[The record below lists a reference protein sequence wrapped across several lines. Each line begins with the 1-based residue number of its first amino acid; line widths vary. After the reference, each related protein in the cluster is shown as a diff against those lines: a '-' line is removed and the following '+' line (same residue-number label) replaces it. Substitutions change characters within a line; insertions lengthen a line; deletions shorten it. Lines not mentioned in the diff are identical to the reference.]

1 MIINM
6 DGILNINK
14 PPGMT
19 SHDVVG
25 YIRRI
30 TNIKKVGHTGTLDP
44 DATGVLPVCIGRAT
58 KIVQFLIND
67 NKSYRVTLLL
77 GVSTSTQDISGKV
90 VKEVKDFNITQ
101 KEIENMLISFTGDI
115 EQIPPMVSA
124 LRYKGKRLYKLAR
137 QGKEV
142 EREARKITIYKIG
155 LLEVKLPYV
164 RLEIDCSKGTYVRTL
179 CSDIGDRLGMGA
191 CLYDLVRTKAGKFDL
206 DSAVRLE
213 DIINKETVENNL
225 MRLDEALE
233 HLPVIKASSSG
244 IGSLRY
250 GRPLMKDNV
259 SFFSDIKN
267 PKNLYRLYQDKSP
280 ELLGVVENVLQEDKI
295 FRIVK
300 WLS

>member
-1 MIINM
+1 M

-67 NKSYRVTLLL
+67 NKSYRVTLLF
-77 GVSTSTQDISGKV
+77 GVATNTQDISGNV

-101 KEIENMLISFTGDI
+101 KEIENILISYTGDI

-137 QGKEV
+137 EGKVV

-155 LLEVKLPYV
+155 LLAVKLPYV
-164 RLEIDCSKGTYVRTL
+164 SLEVDCSKGTYIRTL

-191 CLYDLVRTKAGKFDL
+191 CLYDLVRTRAGKFDL
-206 DSAVRLE
+206 NNAVDLK
-213 DIINKETVENNL
+213 DIKNIETVKNSL
-225 MRLDEALE
+225 IQMDEALA
-233 HLPVIKASSSG
+233 HLPVIKALSG
-244 IGSLRY
+244 GIESLRY
-250 GRPLMKDNV
+250 GRTLTENNI
-259 SFFSDIKN
+259 SFFPDIFN
-267 PKNLYRLYQDKSP
+267 PSGLYRLYEDESP
-280 ELLGVVENVLQEDKI
+280 ELLGIVGNVSKEGKT

-300 WLS
+300 WL